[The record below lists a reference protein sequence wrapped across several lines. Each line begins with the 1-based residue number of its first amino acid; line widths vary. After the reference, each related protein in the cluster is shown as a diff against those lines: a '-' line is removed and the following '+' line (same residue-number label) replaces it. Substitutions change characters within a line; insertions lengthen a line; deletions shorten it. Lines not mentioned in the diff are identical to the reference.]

1 MRYKTSWKI
10 MLVAVFLLPARLVP
24 QMPSLGRL
32 VISSEPTG
40 AMVTINGKQQD
51 QPTNAT
57 FVVSAGTYKVSVAS
71 LDGKLKCGT
80 ISLTVSVGQAVT
92 RDCTAAGWQVR

>member
-1 MRYKTSWKI
+1 MRYKTFSKI
-10 MLVAVFLLPARLVP
+10 MLVAAFLWPATLAP
-24 QMPSLGRL
+24 QMPSVGRL

-71 LDGKLKCGT
+71 VDGKLK
-80 ISLTVSVGQAVT
+80 SLPSL
-92 RDCTAAGWQVR
+92 

>member
-1 MRYKTSWKI
+1 
-10 MLVAVFLLPARLVP
+10 MLAAVFLWPASLVP
-24 QMPSLGRL
+24 QMPSIGRL

-40 AMVTINGKQQD
+40 AMVTINGKQQN

-80 ISLTVSVGQAVT
+80 ITLTVPVGQAVT
-92 RDCTAAGWQVR
+92 RNCTAAGWQVQ